1 MVNRPQSVGGKDL
14 SAFREPSDQDEDM
27 EFQQPTEE
35 EIDLRRQEEAM
46 RRGDENGNGR
56 DRTPDGEGDDHPVG
70 EVRSPTAD
78 DERMARTHT
87 PTAEAAMQTAKLHLL
102 NDIMQ
107 LSPEKQN
114 TAWRIL
120 GLTQNISDA
129 TGKAPAAAAA
139 STKLFTVA
147 TEKSGDLFSHKPIES
162 LPQQVSLI
170 SHGFHLPLTAC
181 TSTAVK
187 YMRDNP
193 GEVKYKRLHNPKGVK
208 LTLLDTSSFP
218 VEIDMQPEEW
228 RDAWRNFMQVLNDTC
243 DSKLASSGTLSG
255 EQDPAALRSA
265 PDSTAIS
272 APSAVPPTITPL
284 VSGASERDRVITP
297 YNADIF
303 EEELR
308 RLNLLDR
315 YPLLAHKFRYG
326 FPIGDFDSLAFSF
339 NPPNHSSATE
349 HLDFITA
356 YIDEQVSIVVD
367 KAGAPG
373 KYRLVQNCSYKN
385 DEGVSV
391 NSQINS
397 DDFSTRW
404 GTAAQVA
411 EIISTAPLGAQAAS
425 LDIDSAFR
433 NIPIL
438 PAHKKFLVIQHELGE
453 FFIDHVCPFGI
464 ASGPGIQ
471 GEPMDAVVDIIEAH
485 DIKPNKKWV
494 DDLINFRFPLGVD
507 PASGAYIYAYGLTDI
522 FRVTA
527 PLGVPWH
534 PKKITDYSHEVVYLG
549 FLWNLET
556 RTVSLPDTKHEK
568 YTNKLVKVLD
578 GMPERRVSQK
588 DLMSINGTLS
598 HITFVY
604 PHSRSYLTN
613 LCTFIASYPNPYAPR
628 FPPKSVVSDLR
639 WWLNL
644 LQLPRVSRPLESRGA
659 LLDLEIWVDTSTSW
673 GIGILVEGQWDA
685 WKWKA
690 GWKGHGRDIGWA
702 EMIAVELTIRVVECL
717 GHRNAH
723 ILIRSDNSGVVG
735 AFSRGRSRNFEVN
748 LSIRRTE
755 IISMSLNLSFHLTYV
770 NTKDN
775 LADPVSQTSFTPSSF
790 MNNTPSRISAPASA
804 SARLETKK
812 TSSAKHKVP
821 VSSSLPRQLKPRKP
835 RKPKPCNSID
845 SSSLRPLVLADE
857 RLALWTTPYAT
868 KFRSD
873 LASDLSHNAT
883 SKLFSVM
890 LSSLDSSTRKNYG
903 AGLLRFTQFCDCLKV
918 AESDRMPASDALLA
932 AFVAEWSG
940 SVARTTVDTWLAGL
954 GFWHSLNGAP
964 WNGGKMLKATCTA
977 VAKTQPTKKPKRPPV
992 TLEHMHALR
1001 AGLDLTDSFDAAVL
1015 GELVIP
1021 STNTFN
1027 PSKHV
1032 SKAAA
1037 IGYHALPNRKEYASF
1052 HIPWTK
1058 TTKQAG
1064 ADIVATENDDAT
1076 SAITALRHHQNANH
1090 AVPSSAP
1097 LFAFE
1102 TADQQGWAP
1111 MTKPWFLDRC
1121 NEVWNDAGLEL
1132 LTGHCFRIGGATE
1145 LLLRGTH
1152 PDIVATQGGWKSRAF
1167 LEYWRKIESILPLFI
1182 SQSFDK
1188 SRLQL
1193 VQTSM
1198 DAFKKKYH

>member
-1 MVNRPQSVGGKDL
+1 
-14 SAFREPSDQDEDM
+14 
-27 EFQQPTEE
+27 
-35 EIDLRRQEEAM
+35 
-46 RRGDENGNGR
+46 
-56 DRTPDGEGDDHPVG
+56 
-70 EVRSPTAD
+70 
-78 DERMARTHT
+78 
-87 PTAEAAMQTAKLHLL
+87 
-102 NDIMQ
+102 
-107 LSPEKQN
+107 
-114 TAWRIL
+114 
-120 GLTQNISDA
+120 
-129 TGKAPAAAAA
+129 
-139 STKLFTVA
+139 
-147 TEKSGDLFSHKPIES
+147 
-162 LPQQVSLI
+162 
-170 SHGFHLPLTAC
+170 
-181 TSTAVK
+181 
-187 YMRDNP
+187 
-193 GEVKYKRLHNPKGVK
+193 
-208 LTLLDTSSFP
+208 
-218 VEIDMQPEEW
+218 
-228 RDAWRNFMQVLNDTC
+228 
-243 DSKLASSGTLSG
+243 
-255 EQDPAALRSA
+255 
-265 PDSTAIS
+265 
-272 APSAVPPTITPL
+272 
-284 VSGASERDRVITP
+284 
-297 YNADIF
+297 
-303 EEELR
+303 
-308 RLNLLDR
+308 
-315 YPLLAHKFRYG
+315 
-326 FPIGDFDSLAFSF
+326 
-339 NPPNHSSATE
+339 
-349 HLDFITA
+349 
-356 YIDEQVSIVVD
+356 VD

-397 DDFSTRW
+397 DDFPTRW

-411 EIISTAPLGAQAAS
+411 KIISTAPLGAQAAS

-438 PAHKKFLVIQHELGE
+438 PAHKKFLVIQRELGE

-556 RTVSLPDTKHEK
+556 RTVSLPDTKREK
-568 YTNKLVKVLD
+568 YTSKLVKILD

-604 PHSRSYLTN
+604 PHGLSYLTN
-613 LCTFIASYPNPYAPR
+613 LCTFIASYPNP
-628 FPPKSVVSDLR
+628 S
-639 WWLNL
+639 
-644 LQLPRVSRPLESRGA
+644 Q
-659 LLDLEIWVDTSTSW
+659 
-673 GIGILVEGQWDA
+673 
-685 WKWKA
+685 
-690 GWKGHGRDIGWA
+690 
-702 EMIAVELTIRVVECL
+702 
-717 GHRNAH
+717 
-723 ILIRSDNSGVVG
+723 
-735 AFSRGRSRNFEVN
+735 
-748 LSIRRTE
+748 
-755 IISMSLNLSFHLTYV
+755 MSFI
-770 NTKDN
+770 
-775 LADPVSQTSFTPSSF
+775 PSSF
-790 MNNTPSRISAPASA
+790 MNNTPSQISAPASA
-804 SARLETKK
+804 SVRLETKK
-812 TSSAKHKVP
+812 TSSAKHKVA

-845 SSSLRPLVLADE
+845 SSSLRPLVLANE

-873 LASDLSHNAT
+873 LASGLSHNAT

-918 AESDRMPASDALLA
+918 AENDRMPASDALLA

-992 TLEHMHALR
+992 MLEHMHALR

-1076 SAITALRHHQNANH
+1076 SAITALRHHQNTNH